1 MSDPGVEI
9 LEFAGFTLVPSERL
23 LLHGAEPVSLTAKAF
38 DLLTALL
45 RRHGRLA
52 TKDELLSEVW
62 AGTIVEEVNLS
73 VTISALRK
81 RLAPDGSGKD
91 LIQTVPKAGYRFVAP
106 VRMRSSSAV
115 EYVPTP
121 GHHVALWRA
130 PSENP
135 DARRA
140 YLEGR
145 YHWNR
150 RSEDGLTKAIA
161 SFQRTVS
168 LDPDFA
174 LAYAGL
180 ADCFAT
186 LGYLSHLPPAQAFPA
201 ARGYATMALERD
213 AGLAEPHA
221 SLAYVKFYFD
231 WDWVGAEDE
240 FRLAI
245 SRDPNWAAA
254 HEWYSIYLLVAG
266 RPADAL
272 REITAARD
280 RDPLSLPVNTD
291 LGFHYY
297 YTGQYEEAV
306 RQLKSVLAMN
316 DTFAPAHLWLGRAY
330 QEQRQYDGA
339 ISEFRRVEELVSNWS
354 VAIAARG
361 CVEGICGHLA
371 EASATL
377 AHLERLSTQKF
388 VTPYGVALVQAGLG
402 RYEQALSW
410 LEQAFAE
417 RSHWLVWQRLDP
429 RWRMLQGNARFADL
443 VNRMRFPA
451 GSARLL

>member
-1 MSDPGVEI
+1 
-9 LEFAGFTLVPSERL
+9 
-23 LLHGAEPVSLTAKAF
+23 
-38 DLLTALL
+38 
-45 RRHGRLA
+45 
-52 TKDELLSEVW
+52 
-62 AGTIVEEVNLS
+62 
-73 VTISALRK
+73 LRK

-115 EYVPTP
+115 EYVPIP

-266 RPADAL
+266 RPVDAL

-339 ISEFRRVEELVSNWS
+339 ISEFRRVEELVSNWP

>member
-1 MSDPGVEI
+1 
-9 LEFAGFTLVPSERL
+9 
-23 LLHGAEPVSLTAKAF
+23 
-38 DLLTALL
+38 
-45 RRHGRLA
+45 
-52 TKDELLSEVW
+52 
-62 AGTIVEEVNLS
+62 

-81 RLAPDGSGKD
+81 RLAPGGSGKD

-106 VRMRSSSAV
+106 VRVRSSSAV
-115 EYVPTP
+115 ENVPTP
-121 GHHVALWRA
+121 RHHVALWCA

-145 YHWNR
+145 YHWNH

-174 LAYAGL
+174 LAYSGL
-180 ADCFAT
+180 ADCYAT
-186 LGYLSHLPPAQAFPA
+186 LGYLSHLSPAQAFPA
-201 ARGYATMALERD
+201 ARGYAAMALERD
-213 AGLAEPHA
+213 AGLAESHA
-221 SLAYVKFYFD
+221 SLAYVKLYFD
-231 WDWVGAEDE
+231 WDWAGAEEE
-240 FRLAI
+240 FCLAI

-254 HEWYSIYLLVAG
+254 HAWYSIYLLVAG

-272 REITAARD
+272 REITTARD

-297 YTGQYEEAV
+297 YTRQYEEAI
-306 RQLKSVLAMN
+306 RQLKFVLAMN

-330 QEQRQYDGA
+330 QEQRQYDPA
-339 ISEFRRVEELVSNWS
+339 LSEFRRVEELVSDWS

-361 CVEGICGHLA
+361 SVEGICGYLS
-371 EASATL
+371 EADATL
-377 AHLERLSTQKF
+377 AQLERLSTQKF

-402 RYEQALSW
+402 RHEQALSW

-417 RSHWLVWQRLDP
+417 RSHWLVWLRLDP
-429 RWRMLQGNARFADL
+429 RWRMLRGNARFAEL

-451 GSARLL
+451 GSACLL

>member
-1 MSDPGVEI
+1 MGDPRVEI
-9 LEFAGFTLVPSERL
+9 LEFAGFTLIPSERL
-23 LLHGAEPVSLTAKAF
+23 LLHGPEPVSLTAKAF

-81 RLAPDGSGKD
+81 RLAPDGSGKT

-106 VRMRSSSAV
+106 VRMRSSGTV
-115 EYVPTP
+115 NCVPTQ
-121 GHHVALWRA
+121 GHHEAMWRA
-130 PSENP
+130 SSENP

-174 LAYAGL
+174 LAYSGL
-180 ADCFAT
+180 ADCYAT
-186 LGYLSHLPPAQAFPA
+186 LGYLSHLPPAQTFPA

-221 SLAYVKFYFD
+221 SLAYAKFYFD
-231 WDWVGAEDE
+231 WDWRGAEQE
-240 FRLAI
+240 FRLAT

-272 REITAARD
+272 DEITAARD

-297 YTGQYEEAV
+297 YTHQYEEAV

-316 DTFAPAHLWLGRAY
+316 DTFAPAHLWLGRTY
-330 QEQRQYDGA
+330 QEQRQYDAA
-339 ISEFRRVEELVSNWS
+339 ISEFRRVEELVSNWP

-361 CVEGICGHLA
+361 CVEGICGNLA
-371 EASATL
+371 EADAAL
-377 AHLERLSTQKF
+377 AQLERLSTQKF
-388 VTPYGVALVQAGLG
+388 VTPYGVALVLAGRG
-402 RYEQALSW
+402 HHDQALSW

-417 RSHWLVWQRLDP
+417 RSHWLVWLRLDP
-429 RWRMLQGNARFADL
+429 RWSMLQGNARFARL